1 MRCISTARRLHYERR
16 VVSHREGGFTLLE
29 VMLVVVIIAVLAAIA
44 VPLFMSEEQTTKGE
58 SESLEMFTSL
68 SLAEESY
75 MLENGTY
82 LSTGANETDTWPVA
96 PASSPQPLTPY
107 PATWTALKVTPPIP
121 ATRCTYVV
129 IAGQPGDAAGPQAV
143 GAFGF
148 TPPTSTAWYYV
159 LAHCDGDQDS
169 SVDGYFFQSS
179 VDKTFREV
187 NPDR

>member
-1 MRCISTARRLHYERR
+1 MRVSRPARRLQNRGR
-16 VVSHREGGFTLLE
+16 VASHREGGFTLVE

-44 VPLFMSEEQTTKGE
+44 VPLFMSEEQSTKGE
-58 SESLEMFTSL
+58 SEALEMFTAL

-82 LSTGANETDTWPVA
+82 LSTGANETDTWPIA
-96 PASSPQPLTPY
+96 PAPSPQALTPY
-107 PATWTALKVTPPIP
+107 PATWTQLKVAPPIP

-129 IAGQPGDAAGPQAV
+129 IAGQPGDSAGPQAT

-159 LAHCDGDQDS
+159 LAHCDGDLDS